1 MGTLQTITLR
11 QGNSEIVAI
20 TITRDVATDD
30 LTLITSLK
38 MIMKPDTCTTD
49 TATTVLTLST
59 AVPAQMV
66 ITSQTAAQITAEAY
80 IPASALVDPYD
91 RWWRVDAYVGATYR
105 TALYGP
111 VIVIDL

>member
-1 MGTLQTITLR
+1 MSTLQTITLR
-11 QGNSEIVAI
+11 QGNTETVTV
-20 TITRDVATDD
+20 TITPDVPGDD
-30 LTLITSLK
+30 LTLVTSLK
-38 MIMKPDTCTTD
+38 LIMKPDPCTLD

-66 ITSQTAAQITAEAY
+66 ITSQTAAQIVAEAY
-80 IPASALVDPYD
+80 IPASALVDSYD
-91 RWWRVDAYVGATYR
+91 RWWRVDAYIGATYR